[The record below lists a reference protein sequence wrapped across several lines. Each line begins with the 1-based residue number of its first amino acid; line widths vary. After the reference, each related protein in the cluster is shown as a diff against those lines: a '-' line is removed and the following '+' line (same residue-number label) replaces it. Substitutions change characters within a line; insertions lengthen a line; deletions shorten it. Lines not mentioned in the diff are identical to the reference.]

1 MGGEQHPGG
10 RGSRFRRCTATARY
24 RLTMGTSADRA
35 TGTGGA
41 WTPLKRAATDYARTA
56 SAGSGG
62 TRVTAE
68 RVLGRHVA
76 VLGGA
81 GAAAASA
88 RAGTSGLARL
98 GGVLA
103 GIGNA
108 GLGPTLDQYGLGH
121 LVGTDRFDVL
131 DGLITLIAGDAADVE
146 SQAARD
152 AACDVLDELYADA
165 VTWAELETAGITPEM
180 LQTLLTMFLA
190 RYVYNRLPVLA
201 ERLARLTDPAAARD
215 ADRQIVEMI
224 QDLVILRMP
233 DQPLTFGWSG
243 PEGRRFADETIHD
256 VYDILGKL
264 GQDGNT

>member
-1 MGGEQHPGG
+1 MGGERHPGG
-10 RGSRFRRCTATARY
+10 CSRRFRSIPAAARHQ
-24 RLTMGTSADRA
+24 LTMGTSADRA

-56 SAGSGG
+56 AAGSGG

-81 GAAAASA
+81 SAAAGSA

-233 DQPLTFGWSG
+233 DQPLTFDWSG
-243 PEGRRFADETIHD
+243 PEGHQFADETIHN

-264 GQDGNT
+264 GQDGNA

>member
-1 MGGEQHPGG
+1 MGGKQHPGG
-10 RGSRFRRCTATARY
+10 RSRRFRSSPATARH

-131 DGLITLIAGDAADVE
+131 DGLITLIAGDAADIE

-215 ADRQIVEMI
+215 ADQQIVEMI

-233 DQPLTFGWSG
+233 DQPLTFDWSG

-264 GQDGNT
+264 GQDGHA